1 MTAVVLLALVVAAAV
16 TAVLAAA
23 LLPRLEGA
31 GLRRPNYRGRP
42 VATGLGVVV
51 PAGLLAGTAVLA
63 LVGGAGFPAVATGDG
78 APGPVRPPL
87 QAAGDAPPFQLLA
100 AVAVAGLAGLLDD
113 LLGDPVRGWRGH
125 LGEAAR
131 GRFTAGQMKILV
143 LGLAALALGPT
154 AAGPATRLAAA
165 GVMAGCA
172 NGLNLLDRRPGRAL
186 KAFFLGWLALG
197 SLSPAAALQL
207 LPLAGAALV
216 LLPLDLAERAML
228 GDAGSNALGAGL
240 GWALAAHLPPP
251 ALAAFLAALVLL
263 HVLAEFRS
271 LTTLIEAVPPLRW
284 LDGLGR
290 R

>member
-1 MTAVVLLALVVAAAV
+1 VVAAAV
-16 TAVLAAA
+16 TAMLAAA

-42 VATGLGVVV
+42 VTTGLGVVV

-63 LVGGAGFPAVATGDG
+63 LVGAAGLSAVAAGDGG
-78 APGPVRPPL
+78 APGPVPPL
-87 QAAGDAPPFQLLA
+87 PAAAGTPSFQLLA
-100 AVAVAGLAGLLDD
+100 AVAVAGLVGLLDD

-143 LGLAALALGPT
+143 LGLAALALGPA
-154 AAGPATRLAAA
+154 AAGPGTRLAAA

-172 NGLNLLDRRPGRAL
+172 NALNLLDRRPGRAL
-186 KAFFLGWLALG
+186 KAFLLGWLVLG
-197 SLSPAAALQL
+197 TLAPAAALQL

-240 GWALAAHLPPP
+240 GWALVAHLPPP
-251 ALAAFLAALVLL
+251 ALVVLLVALVLL

-271 LTTLIEAVPPLRW
+271 LSTWIEAVPPLRW